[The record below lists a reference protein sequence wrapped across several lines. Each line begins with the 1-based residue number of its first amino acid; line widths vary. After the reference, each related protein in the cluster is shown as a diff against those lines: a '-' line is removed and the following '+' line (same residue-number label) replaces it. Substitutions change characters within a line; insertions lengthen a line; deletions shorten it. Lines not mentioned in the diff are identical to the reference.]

1 MTNKPLIEALEGET
15 MEVPP
20 IWLMRQ
26 AGRYLPEY
34 RELRARAR
42 NFLDFCYTP
51 ELAVAAT
58 LQPIRRFGMDGAIV
72 FSDILVVPDAL
83 GQKVGFVEGK
93 GPVLEALDNVDAVGR
108 LSLEALPERLA
119 PVYAAISG
127 VKEEL
132 PPATTLIGFC
142 GAPWT
147 LATYM
152 IEGGSSRD
160 FARTKT
166 WAYGD
171 PEGFRVL
178 IDLLVDALTAHL
190 IAQVKAG
197 AEVLQIFD
205 SWAGALPDAA
215 FWEWSIKP
223 IKTIVERVKAACPDV
238 PIIGFP
244 KSVGILYEPFAR
256 ETGVDAVSID
266 ASVPC
271 DWAARA
277 LQTTVTVQGN
287 LDPMMLVVGGKALE
301 DAAISICARLHQGP
315 FVFNLGHGVLPQTP
329 PDNVQRL
336 VDCVRGKIP

>member
-1 MTNKPLIEALEGET
+1 MTGKPLIEALKGET

-42 NFLDFCYTP
+42 DFLDFCYTP
-51 ELAVAAT
+51 ELAVEAT
-58 LQPIRRFGMDGAIV
+58 LQPVRRFGLDGAII
-72 FSDILVVPDAL
+72 FSDILVVADAL

-93 GPVLEALDNVDAVGR
+93 GPVLEALDGTAAVGR
-108 LSLEALPERLA
+108 LSLEGLPKRLA
-119 PVYAAISG
+119 PVYDAIAG
-127 VKEEL
+127 VKGEL
-132 PPATTLIGFC
+132 LPATALIGFC

-160 FARTKT
+160 FARAKA

-171 PEGFRVL
+171 PEGFHAL
-178 IDLLVDALTAHL
+178 IDLLIDALSAHL
-190 IAQVKAG
+190 VAQVKAG
-197 AEVLQIFD
+197 AEALQIFD

-215 FWEWSIKP
+215 FWEWSINP
-223 IKTIVERVKAACPDV
+223 IKAIVERVKASCPNV
-238 PIIGFP
+238 PIVGFP
-244 KSVGILYEPFAR
+244 KGVGILYEPFAR

-266 ASVPC
+266 HSVPC

-301 DAAISICARLHQGP
+301 DAAIRICARLHRGP

-336 VDCVRGKIP
+336 VDCIRGRVP